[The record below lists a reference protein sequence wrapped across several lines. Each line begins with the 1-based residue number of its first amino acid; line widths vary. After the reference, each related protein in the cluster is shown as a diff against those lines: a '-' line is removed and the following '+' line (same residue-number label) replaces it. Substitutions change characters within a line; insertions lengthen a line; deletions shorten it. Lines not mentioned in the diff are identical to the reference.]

1 VSTTRDGVDCL
12 QEILLVVDGKVI
24 MVVIYAAAAAG
35 SQSETGAPHTCIIL
49 AEMEIKVTWTP

>member
-1 VSTTRDGVDCL
+1 L

-24 MVVIYAAAAAG
+24 MGGNFMPQPQQVLNLKLGG
-35 SQSETGAPHTCIIL
+35 SPYCIIL